1 MKSDDVKR
9 IVTVSIDK
17 LPKGEDAVN
26 KIKELMK
33 EYSKEVDFD
42 IEFPDTIKN

>member
-9 IVTVSIDK
+9 IVTVTIDK
-17 LPKGEDAVN
+17 LSKKDAIN

-33 EYSKEVDFD
+33 EYSKKVDFAGFSD
-42 IEFPDTIKN
+42 ITKN

>member
-1 MKSDDVKR
+1 MKKNDSY
-9 IVTVSIDK
+9 ISIDK

-33 EYSKEVDFD
+33 EYSKVDFD
-42 IEFPDTIKN
+42 IEFSDTIKN

>member
-1 MKSDDVKR
+1 MKSDDVK

-33 EYSKEVDFD
+33 EYSKVDFD
-42 IEFPDTIKN
+42 IEFPDI

>member
-1 MKSDDVKR
+1 MKILPKIKILKWKDDVKR

-26 KIKELMK
+26 KGTYENILKKLTL
-33 EYSKEVDFD
+33 
-42 IEFPDTIKN
+42 I

>member
-33 EYSKEVDFD
+33 EYSKEVD
-42 IEFPDTIKN
+42 IEFQIL

>member
-9 IVTVSIDK
+9 MIVTIPIDK
-17 LPKGEDAVN
+17 LSKKDAIN

-33 EYSKEVDFD
+33 EYSKKVDFAGFSD
-42 IEFPDTIKN
+42 ITKN